1 MRGYRVRRLETSQE
15 EGRIVFGS
23 KGSTIWVSRLIAGSQ
38 KGGHDQER
46 IYTIVDHMITGGII

>member
-1 MRGYRVRRLETSQE
+1 MRGYRVRRLEISQE

-23 KGSTIWVSRLIAGSQ
+23 EGSTIWVSRLITGSQ
-38 KGGHDQER
+38 KGGHDQDR